1 MPFKNS
7 IFGVSTFEAFH
18 LAVFQVENCLML
30 SEYEQNLI
38 KETEGPFLGKR
49 RKWSLVRQPSAMLH
63 GKFNPGPPPCCM
75 VSSTPSLR
83 HAAW

>member
-1 MPFKNS
+1 MPIKNS
-7 IFGVSTFEAFH
+7 IFVISIFEAFH

-63 GKFNPGPPPCCM
+63 GKFNASPPPCCM
-75 VSSTPSLR
+75 VSSTPALR

>member
-1 MPFKNS
+1 
-7 IFGVSTFEAFH
+7 
-18 LAVFQVENCLML
+18 ML

-63 GKFNPGPPPCCM
+63 GKFKHMLQPYRWK
-75 VSSTPSLR
+75 SREKALS
-83 HAAW
+83 